1 MQTQDVLRR
10 LKEATA
16 DRVPTADASD
26 RLALSAGRD
35 VRGDYCHNCGT
46 DALRT
51 TVERRRLVPE
61 EPAADGNAVSLCDDC
76 HDDAD
81 TAENPEGGDV
91 AGRLDY
97 DGCAHDAHPVDAAAV
112 RARDDGRCRGC
123 GVRERIV
130 VGDDLH
136 LHPVVPIA
144 GDGFRHAHN
153 YVCLCPTCH
162 RKVHR

>member
-16 DRVPTADASD
+16 ARVPTASD
-26 RLALSAGRD
+26 GLALSTGRD
-35 VRGDYCHNCGT
+35 ARGDLCQNCGT

-51 TVERRRLVPE
+51 TVERRRIVPD
-61 EPAADGNAVSLCDDC
+61 EPASDRNAVSLCDDC
-76 HDDAD
+76 HDGAHA
-81 TAENPEGGDV
+81 AERRDGSAV
-91 AGRLDY
+91 AGRLPY

-112 RARDDGRCRGC
+112 RARDDDRCRGC

-144 GDGFRHAHN
+144 GDGYRHPHN
-153 YVCLCPTCH
+153 YVSLCPTCH
-162 RKVHR
+162 RAVHR